1 MRCNSG
7 GRRRWRR
14 KSADDWKG
22 CSHSPSVDRLVTVRH
37 RRAAPTTGLRS
48 LAMDADVQG
57 TLSATA
63 GRTSAIAMD
72 HRTPEKENPNTR
84 KQDEKKKLPPTTPH
98 AQKPANKDS
107 NNAVFIQGSIGGR
120 SRLCLVDTGSE
131 VSLVPH
137 ADVEGTQLHSSRR
150 VLLAANGT
158 EINVLGELSIPLKMW
173 GVLLS
178 HLNFW

>member
-63 GRTSAIAMD
+63 GRTSAIAI
-72 HRTPEKENPNTR
+72 HHPTPQKQNPNTR
-84 KQDEKKKLPPTTPH
+84 KQEEKKKLPPTTPH
-98 AQKPANKDS
+98 AQKP
-107 NNAVFIQGSIGGR
+107 
-120 SRLCLVDTGSE
+120 GSE

-137 ADVEGTQLHSSRR
+137 ADVEGTQLQSSRR

-173 GVLLS
+173 G
-178 HLNFW
+178 FCCPI

>member
-22 CSHSPSVDRLVTVRH
+22 CRHSPSVDRLVMVRYGCVET
-37 RRAAPTTGLRS
+37 TTGLRS

-84 KQDEKKKLPPTTPH
+84 KQEEKKKLPPTTPH
-98 AQKPANKDS
+98 AQKP
-107 NNAVFIQGSIGGR
+107 
-120 SRLCLVDTGSE
+120 GSE

-137 ADVEGTQLHSSRR
+137 AD
-150 VLLAANGT
+150 
-158 EINVLGELSIPLKMW
+158 
-173 GVLLS
+173 
-178 HLNFW
+178 